1 MATTDESLKAEQII
15 QEALK
20 AIGKPFDEE
29 KYFSEIE
36 KTTPVN
42 RFYKKD
48 ATGKLTNEIR
58 GYGLVVDG
66 KKITSS
72 EVGPQYTLS
81 SLTASDGMA
90 LSNEENKKRLDAA
103 GADSLENKIGE
114 ALKEK
119 AEQIIQNALK
129 ITKPFNKEKYLAEIE
144 KTTPVN
150 RFYKKDETGKLTNEV
165 RGYALV
171 VDGKKINS
179 SEVGAQ
185 YTLAGL
191 AAADGVVLS
200 NEEKKKGWSMATK
213 EREKTGMDTK
223 EPEQKKE
230 EMAGMGAREPEQKKE
245 EMAGMGAREPEQKK
259 EEMAGMDAKE
269 PEQKKEEMAGM
280 DVREPEQKKE
290 EMAGM
295 DVREPEQKKEEMAGM
310 DAKEPEQKKE
320 EMAGMDAKEPEQKK
334 EEKAGMGAREPEQKK
349 EEKAGMGA
357 REPEQK
363 KEEKAGMGTRE
374 PEQKKEEKV
383 GMGTKEPEN
392 KEYLEN
398 MDKYKRRNINLE
410 AEGITGKSDHDAD
423 RLLSGFEK
431 AGIIL
436 GKSIVALAV
445 GIAGSMKRIFKGV
458 VNGVKNTD
466 NGAEV
471 GLTCL
476 DKDGREIERS
486 FPVSVIL
493 DIENM
498 YSGQLFAYEELPFDS
513 DNRIAGLHADQL
525 PEVGPKLLSGHAP
538 FIEGEGPQNKPTLDY
553 TIPAT
558 KDRAAKK
565 IKTAGRLQLKKDEF
579 GKVNAVV
586 KPRFSK
592 YEVKPSFAGI
602 PMTTQVLQNIFSKPN
617 VGAPVQFQGR
627 DRNGKSIVFN
637 GTIYF
642 DQKNNCLMMN
652 TTEKAFDAALR
663 YHAARGENVNE
674 KAVIP
679 KVGDILVKGH
689 LVPKEN
695 LKKDL
700 KKDLKKKP
708 LAIA

>member
-213 EREKTGMDTK
+213 EREKTGMDAK

-230 EMAGMGAREPEQKKE
+230 EKAGMDVREPEQKKEEKAGMGAREPEQKKEEKAGMDAKEPEQKKEEKAGMGAREPEQKKE

-259 EEMAGMDAKE
+259 EEKAGMDAKE
-269 PEQKKEEMAGM
+269 PEQKKEGM
-280 DVREPEQKKE
+280 
-290 EMAGM
+290 
-295 DVREPEQKKEEMAGM
+295 
-310 DAKEPEQKKE
+310 
-320 EMAGMDAKEPEQKK
+320 
-334 EEKAGMGAREPEQKK
+334 AGMGAREPEQKK

-357 REPEQK
+357 KEPEQK
-363 KEEKAGMGTRE
+363 KEEKAGMGARE

-627 DRNGKSIVFN
+627 DRNGESIVFN

-700 KKDLKKKP
+700 KKKP

>member
-213 EREKTGMDTK
+213 EREKTGMD
-223 EPEQKKE
+223 
-230 EMAGMGAREPEQKKE
+230 
-245 EMAGMGAREPEQKK
+245 
-259 EEMAGMDAKE
+259 AKE
-269 PEQKKEEMAGM
+269 PEQKKEEKAGM
-280 DVREPEQKKE
+280 DVR
-290 EMAGM
+290 
-295 DVREPEQKKEEMAGM
+295 
-310 DAKEPEQKKE
+310 
-320 EMAGMDAKEPEQKK
+320 EPEQKK